1 MTAVLLIVAALLLTA
16 VCAVFVAAEF
26 SLTTVERSHVR
37 QAAEAGER
45 GAARVLKAV
54 RRLSFQLSGA
64 QLGITVTSLV
74 IGMLAEPSVSALL
87 RGPLEAAGLPADAAK
102 SAALVAGTAL
112 SAGVL
117 MVAGELVPK
126 NWAIS
131 YPLAAARAVAGP
143 LGVFAAV
150 FSPLIGHLNRA
161 ANWVV
166 RRLGLEPAEEL
177 AAARTPEEL
186 IALARHSAREGV
198 LEAETARQFT
208 GALRLRETTAQNVM
222 TPRVDVAALDTGASA
237 ADVAGLTR
245 VTGLSRFL
253 VYRGTLDDV
262 AGVVHVKDAVAVP
275 AGQRGTYPVTA
286 LMSAPLLVPESLAAD
301 VLLDR
306 LRGEQALAVVLDEY
320 GGTAGVVTLEDI
332 VEEVLGEVRDE
343 HDPGQ
348 QESLTVLA
356 PAADGRRRWS
366 ADGITRTG
374 QLRELGMPVPDG
386 PYETLA
392 GVLAARLGRIPRA
405 GDSMLLDGWILDVD
419 QVAHHTAERVR
430 ITAPPGADR
439 NRGAGA
445 HEQGGE
451 GR

>member
-1 MTAVLLIVAALLLTA
+1 VTAVLLIVAALLLTA

-26 SLTTVERSHVR
+26 SLTTVERSQVR

-64 QLGITVTSLV
+64 QLGITLTSLV

-87 RGPLEAAGLPADAAK
+87 RRPLEAAGLPADAAE
-102 SAALVAGTAL
+102 SAALVAGIAL

-131 YPLAAARAVAGP
+131 HPLAAARAVAGP
-143 LGVFAAV
+143 LGAFAAV

-161 ANWVV
+161 ANRVV
-166 RRLGLEPAEEL
+166 RGLSLEPAEEL
-177 AAARTPEEL
+177 AAARTPGEL

-208 GALRLRETTAQNVM
+208 GALRLRELTAQNVM

-245 VTGLSRFL
+245 ATGLSRFP
-253 VYRGTLDDV
+253 VYHGTLDDV
-262 AGVVHVKDAVAVP
+262 AGVVHVKDALAVP
-275 AGQRGTYPVTA
+275 GGQRGTCPVTA

-348 QESLTVLA
+348 QESLAVLA

-386 PYETLA
+386 PYQTLA
-392 GVLAARLGRIPRA
+392 GLLAARLGRIPRA
-405 GDSMLLDGWILDVD
+405 GDTVLLDSWLLEVE
-419 QVAHHTAERVR
+419 QVAHHAAGRVR
-430 ITAPPGADR
+430 VTALAAGPGNSDGK
-439 NRGAGA
+439 RGR
-445 HEQGGE
+445 GGM

>member
-1 MTAVLLIVAALLLTA
+1 VTAVLLIVAALLLTA

-26 SLTTVERSHVR
+26 SLTTVERSQVR

-87 RGPLEAAGLPADAAK
+87 RGPLEAAGLPAGAAE
-102 SAALVAGTAL
+102 SAALVAGVAL

-131 YPLAAARAVAGP
+131 RPLAAARAVAGP
-143 LGVFAAV
+143 LGVFAAM
-150 FSPLIGHLNRA
+150 FAPLIGHLNRS
-161 ANWVV
+161 ANRVV
-166 RRLGLEPAEEL
+166 RGLSLEPAEEL
-177 AAARTPEEL
+177 AAARTPGEL

-198 LEAETARQFT
+198 LGAETARQFT
-208 GALRLRETTAQNVM
+208 GALRLRELTAQNVM
-222 TPRVDVAALDTGASA
+222 TPRVDVEALDIGARA

-245 VTGLSRFL
+245 ATGLSRFP
-253 VYRGTLDDV
+253 VYRDTLDDV
-262 AGVVHVKDAVAVP
+262 AGVVHIKDALAVP
-275 AGQRGTYPVTA
+275 AGQRGACPVTA

-348 QESLTVLA
+348 HESLAVLA

-386 PYETLA
+386 PYQTLA
-392 GVLAARLGRIPRA
+392 GLLAARLGRIPRA
-405 GDSMLLDGWILDVD
+405 GDTVLLEGWLLEVA
-419 QVAHHTAERVR
+419 QVAHHAADRVR
-430 ITAPPGADR
+430 VTALAAGPGSAGGKRDR
-439 NRGAGA
+439 EGAG
-445 HEQGGE
+445 
-451 GR
+451 R